1 MAVKFS
7 QFTSGSV
14 VGDIDFIVGYKS
26 TDNVRIPIGLVT
38 ANTTYSIS
46 SAQSG
51 SNENITLTGS
61 DASTDSLLVTAGSNI
76 TLTDDGAGNGFT
88 IASTA
93 TGDTYDLNATTDGSN
108 VDLNLTSGSGTDDST
123 VQLTAGSNIT
133 LTRNSAN
140 EVTIAGAS
148 GDTYDLNATADG
160 SNVDLNLTSG
170 SGTDN
175 STVQF
180 TAGTGMTLT
189 RTGAQEITFASSGGG
204 FGSINQF
211 TGTGSSLGAL
221 TLGSTPTAAQN
232 CLVSISGV
240 WQNYLDAS
248 GAANWTVS
256 TNTFTFVT
264 NPPVTAAN
272 GIQIIVIT

>member
-7 QFTSGSV
+7 QFTAGSTAS
-14 VGDIDFIVGYKS
+14 DIDFVVGYKS
-26 TDNVRIPIGLVT
+26 TANVRIPIGLVT
-38 ANTTYSIS
+38 ANTTYTVAT
-46 SAQSG
+46 AQSG
-51 SNENITLTGS
+51 SNETLTLTGS
-61 DASTDSLLVTAGSNI
+61 DASTDVITFTAGNDI

-108 VDLNLTSGSGTDDST
+108 VDLNLTSGSGTDNST

-140 EVTIAGAS
+140 EITIASTAS

-189 RTGAQEITFASSGGG
+189 RTGAQEITFASAAGVTMTTSPAATGN
-204 FGSINQF
+204 GS
-211 TGTGSSLGAL
+211 TATYPLGA
-221 TLGSTPTAAQN
+221 TPTDENYTMAY
-232 CLVSISGV
+232 ISGV
-240 WQNYLDAS
+240 YQLKSSY
-248 GAANWTVS
+248 TVS
-256 TNTFTFVT
+256 GSNITFDTNV
-264 NPPVTAAN
+264 PN
-272 GIQIIVIT
+272 GASIEIITTT